1 MFAAGYF
8 IIGHSGFA
16 ALSDTTD
23 KAVDKA
29 KDETP
34 AVVQR
39 QVSPFRHLAPFFP
52 REVRF
57 FFAAGF
63 CGAGRDAD
71 LAAGLAD
78 LAGCAFCSSVST
90 SEKSSCRRSKLAR
103 STQMRTLSPKA

>member
-16 ALSDTTD
+16 ALSDTAD

-29 KDETP
+29 KDEPP
-34 AVVQR
+34 AVAQR
-39 QVSPFRHLAPFFP
+39 QVSPLHLFALFFP

-57 FFAAGF
+57 FFAADF

-71 LAAGLAD
+71 LATGLAD